1 MALVRKADIVVIG
14 GGVVGTATARA
25 LTSSGRTVVLL
36 ERFSFGHKNGSSHGR
51 TRVFRLSYR
60 EPRYVE
66 MAKEALRLWRRLE
79 KDSGESLLT
88 SMGGLDT
95 GEGIEHNAKA
105 LSECGVEHEMTEGK
119 EIAKRFP
126 SVQIDPYEPVLYQAD
141 GGVVA
146 AERSVAAFARLA
158 VAGGVEIREGEVAT
172 ALEPAESGV
181 RIRTEHGLFE
191 AQVAV
196 VTAGAWAKPLLATAG
211 IDLPVGVTRET
222 VAYFEMLGAAPPPLV
237 DWGDPA
243 IYALPSPG
251 QGLKAAQHIAG
262 PEVDPDSAK
271 SPSSR
276 SVEIVSSW
284 VKKRYPTAN
293 DTPHLV
299 ETCLYTNTDDERFIM
314 ERHGPIVVGSACS
327 GHGFKF
333 APATGERLANLAQ
346 GLT

>member
-1 MALVRKADIVVIG
+1 MALVRKADIVIIG

-36 ERFSFGHKNGSSHGR
+36 ERFAFGHKHGSSHGR

-60 EPRYVE
+60 EPHFVE
-66 MAKEALRLWRRLE
+66 MAKESLKLWRRLE

-88 SMGGLDT
+88 TTGGLDT
-95 GEGIEHNAKA
+95 GDGIEHNARA
-105 LSECGVEHEMTEGK
+105 LAECGVEYEMAEGK
-119 EIAKRFP
+119 EISKRFP
-126 SVQIDPYEPVLYQAD
+126 SVEVGSYEPVLFQPD
-141 GGVVA
+141 GGAVA
-146 AERSVAAFARLA
+146 AERSVSAFARLA
-158 VAGGVEIREGEVAT
+158 VAGGVEIREGEAAT
-172 ALEPAESGV
+172 ALQPSEDGV
-181 RIRTEHGLFE
+181 KIRTQHGLFE

-196 VTAGAWAKPLLATAG
+196 VAAGAWSKPLLGTAG
-211 IDLPVGVTRET
+211 IALPVHVTRET
-222 VAYFEMLGAAPPPLV
+222 VAYFEMMGEAPPPLV

-243 IYALPSPG
+243 IYALASPG

-262 PEVDPDSAK
+262 PEVEPDSPK
-271 SPSSR
+271 SPSAR
-276 SVEIVSSW
+276 SVEVVSAW
-284 VKKRYPTAN
+284 VKHRFPTAS

-299 ETCLYTNTDDERFIM
+299 ETCLYTNTDDERFIV

-333 APATGERLANLAQ
+333 APVTGERLANLAQ

>member
-14 GGVVGTATARA
+14 GGVVGSATARA

-36 ERFSFGHKNGSSHGR
+36 ERFGFGHKNGSSHGR

-60 EPRYVE
+60 EPAYVE
-66 MAKEALRLWRRLE
+66 MAREALRLWRRLE
-79 KDSGESLLT
+79 KDSGEELLT
-88 SMGGLDT
+88 TMGGLDT
-95 GEGIEHNAKA
+95 GKGIEGNSKA
-105 LSECGVEHEMTEGK
+105 LTAADVEHEITEGK
-119 EIAKRFP
+119 EVTKRFP
-126 SVQIDPYEPVLYQAD
+126 SIRLDPYEPVLFQPD

-158 VAGGVEIREGEVAT
+158 VAGGVDIREGEAAT
-172 ALEPAESGV
+172 ALEPSDGGV
-181 RIRTEHGLFE
+181 KIRTEHGLFE

-211 IDLPVGVTRET
+211 IELPVRVTRET
-222 VAYFEMLGAAPPPLV
+222 VAYFEMLGQAPPPLV

-262 PEVDPDSAK
+262 PEVDPDSAR
-271 SPSSR
+271 SPSNR
-276 SVEIVSSW
+276 SVEIVSAW
-284 VKKRYPTAN
+284 VEERYPTAN
-293 DTPHLV
+293 NTPHLV
-299 ETCLYTNTDDERFIM
+299 ETCLYTNTDDESFII

-333 APATGERLANLAQ
+333 APATGERLAKLAE